1 MRPLRVM
8 TFLHSFAPGGVER
21 VALRLCGAWMRD
33 TSLDLRLVMGR
44 ETGAMRGE
52 APEGLKRYVT
62 SSGPV
67 STGRFETFWMIWVL
81 RREIVRQQPDVL
93 FCPGNA
99 YSIVA
104 VAMKLLL
111 GRRCPPVVLK
121 ISNDLERPDMPPPVR
136 RIYWQWLKIQG
147 RRLQA
152 FTGLAAPMRGEM
164 ALRLGVADSRIH
176 IIEDPALGL
185 ADVAALEALGAARQA
200 PAKGRR
206 FVAVGRLERQ
216 KNLPLL
222 LEAFALAA
230 GPDDRLTILGE
241 GSERARLERAIAAA
255 GLADRVSM
263 PGHGPVPAALAAADV
278 FVLSSAYEGVP
289 AVVIEALAAGLP
301 VVATDCSVS
310 MRALVGRFGTVVPL
324 GDAAALAAAMLAQP
338 ALDADARAEAAEAMR
353 AFTVERAAG
362 AYAELFRAV
371 HAAAATRLP
380 ASRL

>member
-1 MRPLRVM
+1 M

-33 TSLDLRLVMGR
+33 AGLDLRLVMGR

-52 APEGLKRYVT
+52 APKGLKRYVT
-62 SSGPV
+62 SSGAV
-67 STGRFETFWMIWVL
+67 STARFETFWMIWVL
-81 RREIVRQQPDVL
+81 RREILRQQPDVL

-104 VAMKLLL
+104 VAMKFLL

-121 ISNDLERPDMPPPVR
+121 ISNDLERPDMAPPVR

-152 FTGLAAPMRGEM
+152 FTGLAAPMRAEM

-185 ADVAALEALGAARQA
+185 ADVAALEALGAARHA
-200 PAKGRR
+200 PASGRR

-263 PGHGPVPAALAAADV
+263 PGHGPVQAALAAADV

-362 AYAELFRAV
+362 AYAGLFHAV
-371 HAAAATRLP
+371 HEAAATRLP